1 MGNEGTTLKR
11 FVTLDECGLL
21 SKANKELIKFIYGNK
36 IVMVNEF
43 ISMMDDSSFSSHI
56 PHTDTLIEAR
66 GLADL
71 LKLRYYDEPLMVDSY
86 LSSLIVD
93 ASYFIY
99 EEEHKMLS
107 VKDSK
112 GKNVNVYTAITRLGF
127 NDKERQI
134 ILDRSYSAIEG
145 RLFIDL
151 LLEVYY
157 ELIAKEK
164 HTDFEN
170 VFINKLT
177 LIINY
182 YKKKNNVEDVSSVDY
197 LINSK
202 IQKLSS
208 LMVQRDNIDR
218 KIDAL
223 KQSILELKS
232 NGRCK

>member
-1 MGNEGTTLKR
+1 MGNEGATLKR

-21 SKANKELIKFIYGNK
+21 SKANKELIEFIYGNK
-36 IVMVNEF
+36 IVMVDEF
-43 ISMMDDSSFSSHI
+43 ISMMDASSFSSNIH
-56 PHTDTLIEAR
+56 HTATLIEAR

-71 LKLRYYDEPLMVDSY
+71 LKLKYHGESLMVDSY

-99 EEEHKMLS
+99 GEEHKLLS
-107 VKDSK
+107 VKDSR
-112 GKNVNVYTAITRLGF
+112 GKNVNIYTAITRLGF

-134 ILDRSYSAIEG
+134 ILDRSYNDIAG
-145 RLFIDL
+145 RLFTEL

-157 ELIAKEK
+157 ELVAKEK
-164 HTDFEN
+164 HTEFET

-177 LIINY
+177 IIINY
-182 YKKKNNVEDVSSVDY
+182 YKQKNNVEDVSDVDY

-202 IQKLSS
+202 MRRLSL
-208 LMVQRDNIDR
+208 LMAQRDDIDR

-232 NGRCK
+232 SGRSK